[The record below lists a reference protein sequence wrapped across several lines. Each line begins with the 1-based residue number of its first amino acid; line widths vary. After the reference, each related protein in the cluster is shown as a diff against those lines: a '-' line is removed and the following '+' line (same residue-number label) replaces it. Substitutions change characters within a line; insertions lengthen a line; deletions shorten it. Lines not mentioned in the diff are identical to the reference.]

1 MANTKSKNYIS
12 LKITASSVNY
22 QELSGCY
29 SCSNILLRDAYPNFR
44 ICDDGNVTD
53 QPFSIL
59 YNNNDYLKP
68 SDFITLNTYIKS
80 QYFDAIT
87 FIIPDPREILHN
99 YQYWYSI
106 LNSLPVYFKNKAY
119 IIGYEGYFKVEHITE
134 SLNLVSSTP
143 QKLPY
148 TGIDQVDNTISDFN
162 DYIYTSKR
170 DFNADG
176 SVVPENE
183 RY

>member
-1 MANTKSKNYIS
+1 MTNIISKKYNS
-12 LKITASSVNY
+12 LKITVASVNY
-22 QELSGCY
+22 QELKGCN
-29 SCSNILLRDAYPNFR
+29 SNSNILLRDAHPNFR
-44 ICDDGNVTD
+44 ISSDGNVKD

-68 SDFITLNTYIKS
+68 SDFITLKTYIKS

-87 FIIPDPREILHN
+87 FIIPDPKEILHN

-119 IIGYEGYFKVEHITE
+119 IIGYEGHFKVEHITK
-134 SLNLVSSTP
+134 SLSLVSSTP

-148 TGIDQVDNTISDFN
+148 TGIGHVDNTISDFN
-162 DYIYTSKR
+162 DYIFISKR
-170 DFNADG
+170 DFKADG
-176 SVVPENE
+176 SVIPENQ
-183 RY
+183 R